1 MKKAWKWILGIL
13 VVLVVVAA
21 LVAVPLVM
29 HNYMAVRFST
39 ASSAQANGAAPQANG
54 NGWNAG
60 PMMRGYEGGG
70 RESWQHPQF
79 DGRRS
84 FMRGGDRHSRF
95 GFGLMFIG
103 GLLRLIP
110 LALFDLLLYGV
121 YQLGK
126 RAGVRSSLAPAP
138 IAAAPAVA
146 SEEKPAA

>member
-29 HNYMAVRFST
+29 HNYMALRFST
-39 ASSAQANGAAPQANG
+39 TNSAQANGTAPQANG
-54 NGWNAG
+54 WNDG

-70 RESWQHPQF
+70 RENWQHPQF

-84 FMRGGDRHSRF
+84 FMRGGDRFGRF

-103 GLLRLIP
+103 GFLRLIP
-110 LALFDLLLYGV
+110 LALFGLLLYGV
-121 YQLGK
+121 YQLGR

-146 SEEKPAA
+146 SEEKPAE